1 MDKINL
7 ELCLVISYIFCVFSY
22 RSYFCIFLDCEAFL
36 PLSWPRQSFS
46 SHIPSAPQPKWVFS
60 KSIWRILR
68 IKYFLWL
75 FLISISF
82 FIPRQLSPRYSPVFS
97 LRSHLFDS
105 FPNEPF
111 PNRLLNVEIWFL
123 HIGRDVLC
131 AIYYVLCDV
140 CCVQYLIIIISLQ
153 LCIGEKLQYLLIA
166 MHSWD
171 QLAVIDW
178 ILTPREGSNLPFYFP
193 FLLFHFI
200 HIWFIIDISY
210 FHFLPGGATIFCHFW
225 NKYKIRWRE
234 NTAQPKW
241 EILFVECFLYE
252 FLFCL
257 NLKQGRFKTVSGIEG
272 VGFMSRH

>member
-1 MDKINL
+1 MNL
-7 ELCLVISYIFCVFSY
+7 ELCLVTSFWCFFLLIVFL
-22 RSYFCIFLDCEAFL
+22 YFSRLWSL
-36 PLSWPRQSFS
+36 PASQLAS

-82 FIPRQLSPRYSPVFS
+82 FIPRQLSPRYSP

-123 HIGRDVLC
+123 HIGRDVIC
-131 AIYYVLCDV
+131 AMCYVLCAV
-140 CCVQYLIIIISLQ
+140 CCVHYLIIIISLQ

-200 HIWFIIDISY
+200 HIWFIIDIIFPFLTWRSN
-210 FHFLPGGATIFCHFW
+210 HFLPF
-225 NKYKIRWRE
+225 
-234 NTAQPKW
+234 
-241 EILFVECFLYE
+241 
-252 FLFCL
+252 
-257 NLKQGRFKTVSGIEG
+257 LKQI
-272 VGFMSRH
+272 